1 MRDENGIEMTEDQ
14 ILEEACE
21 LLSGVCELLYETTEE
36 TSHAAAYMA
45 DACLKYLQ
53 VIRLGCN
60 VLSAAADYQAFEE
73 DVYQAKLAARDEQ
86 SGMN

>member
-1 MRDENGIEMTEDQ
+1 MRDENGAEMTEDQ

-21 LLSGVCELLYETTEE
+21 LLCGVCELLYETTEE

-53 VIRLGCN
+53 VVRRGYN
-60 VLSAAADYQAFEE
+60 VLSAAADYSAFEE
-73 DVYQAKLAARDEQ
+73 EVYQAKLA
-86 SGMN
+86 SSN